1 MNTLMENFNKECERI
16 MAGGDF
22 SKVPMEFRVPE
33 LNVIAVKKNPE
44 NLRYVPR
51 EYMTPDLVRVALEE
65 NAFALKYVPHDLQTQ
80 EMCDIATSANAAAVV
95 HCAKKFVN
103 LGMYLAALKHDGKL
117 VREIPEELLSE
128 KVCLL
133 AAQNGAGMADVP
145 GKYWTRDVLL
155 AMCFRGNILMWN
167 LEEKLL
173 IQKGGD
179 QNNYMKDEELWI
191 AAAKGNS
198 KNLKEMPHKFFT
210 YENCLKIAKEGTYR
224 ENPFLYLPPR
234 FRTQEMLAA
243 VIDNMCARDQ
253 WETDLDLVSE
263 GKRESTANPRLIL
276 MGLDSKSLSFLTPD
290 LIRKCVSVCT
300 GNLRFVPKK
309 YLTEELI
316 CRAFEQPVVCPG
328 AKTGS
333 LSHSRPGRWS
343 STEYCFVN
351 IPEYFLEDVPA
362 SMRTTRVCLKALACM
377 KVFDILS
384 VPDAAK
390 TKDMVLN
397 ILRGEQAFPVS
408 GPEEKFLRADGIVR
422 FVPVSLIDR
431 KICETV
437 AGSIEENVSPG
448 PRRDTLLRKWRR
460 KAEKAGLAF

>member
-1 MNTLMENFNKECERI
+1 MNTLIENFNKECERI
-16 MAGGDF
+16 RAGGDF
-22 SKVPMEFRVPE
+22 SKTPMEFRVPE
-33 LNVIAVKKNPE
+33 LNVIAVKKNPG

-65 NAFALKYVPHDLQTQ
+65 SAFALKYVPHDLQTQ
-80 EMCDIATSANAAAVV
+80 EMCDIAISANAAAVV

-103 LGMYLAALKHDGKL
+103 LGMYLAALKHDGRL
-117 VREIPEELLSE
+117 VREIPEELLSK

-155 AMCFRGNILMWN
+155 AMCARGNILMWN

-173 IQKGGD
+173 IQKGDD

-191 AAAKGNS
+191 AAAKGNA
-198 KNLKEMPHKFFT
+198 KNLKEMPRKFLT

-234 FRTQEMLAA
+234 LRTQEMLAA
-243 VIDNMCARDQ
+243 VIDNMCARDK
-253 WETDLDLVSE
+253 WETGLDLVSE
-263 GKRESTANPRLIL
+263 NAKNYNPGEDFRLIL

-290 LIRKCVSVCT
+290 LIGKCMSVCT

-316 CRAFEQPVVCPG
+316 CRAFEQSCTG
-328 AKTGS
+328 TKTGD
-333 LSHSRPGRWS
+333 LPHSRPGRWG
-343 STEYCFVN
+343 STEYCLVN
-351 IPEYFLEDVPA
+351 VPEYCLEDVPA
-362 SMRTTRVCLKALACM
+362 SMRTTRICLKALACM

-397 ILRGEQAFPVS
+397 ILRGKQAFPAS
-408 GPEEKFLRADGIVR
+408 GPEEKFLRADGIAR
-422 FVPVSLIDR
+422 FVPASLVDR
-431 KICETV
+431 EIYETV

-448 PRRDTLLRKWRR
+448 PRRDALLRKWRR